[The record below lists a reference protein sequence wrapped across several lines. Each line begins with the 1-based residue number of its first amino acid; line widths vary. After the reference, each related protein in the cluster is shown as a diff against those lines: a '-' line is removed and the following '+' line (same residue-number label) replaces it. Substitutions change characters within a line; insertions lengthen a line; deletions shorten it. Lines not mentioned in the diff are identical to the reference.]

1 MTHKPSSELGQAHL
15 VVIRRASSS
24 QASQPRVLVLSAGC
38 IHSTLLS
45 AHRWKWKW
53 KHSNSNGGM
62 AAEGKRKGV
71 PALGWWLMLVGSLRL
86 ASVWFGFFDIW
97 ALRVA
102 VFSQTESECPPR
114 ILPLPSRFTSSP
126 LCLSFAWTGSIR
138 VGGTDLISPGRG
150 YSLICAAPS

>member
-102 VFSQTESECPPR
+102 VFSQTESECPPSR
-114 ILPLPSRFTSSP
+114 PPSPFPL
-126 LCLSFAWTGSIR
+126 LSFSWTGQGQS
-138 VGGTDLISPGRG
+138 VWGTDPISPGRG
-150 YSLICAAPS
+150 SSLICAAPS